1 MRWRWKVEQG
11 IGEDEERARALPGH
25 GREGAVELV
34 GIPHLEDAGPARRA
48 PPPPPPPPHRSWAWK
63 PGLAGFESTATREIR
78 GAISMSRCERLAD
91 RVVGEG
97 GRAR

>member
-1 MRWRWKVEQG
+1 MEIEQG

-25 GREGAVELV
+25 GREGAVELA
-34 GIPHLEDAGPARRA
+34 GIPHLHGRWTCTPSAAA
-48 PPPPPPPPHRSWAWK
+48 AVSVSLTAWAWK
-63 PGLAGFESTATREIR
+63 TGLAGFQSTATRESR
-78 GAISMSRCERLAD
+78 GAISVSSCERLAD